1 MWSYCQGLPIGFDI
15 ELHQLTHDPQHLTD
29 ALTIFEG
36 IRSTLVATASWPRRP
51 AESDR
56 LQALFKM

>member
-36 IRSTLVATASWPRRP
+36 ISSTLVAPASWPWP
-51 AESDR
+51 GPGGGEEHAPV
-56 LQALFKM
+56 L